1 MTTAFSHSLDQL
13 HGWRRAVESRT
24 DELLRWL
31 ADHDLA
37 DETSTARLRSL
48 RERLSSEKLMVA
60 FVAEFSRG
68 KSELINAIFFADTG
82 ARILPATPGR
92 TTMCPVELGWQRERP
107 AQMQMLPIDTRIDAR
122 TLAEWRQHPTRWTTV
137 PLRPNAPL
145 ELAAALGEVKRTTR
159 VDIDTAERLGFWNP
173 GDLQDNP
180 PQGDDGLV
188 EIPAWRHVLINYPH
202 PLLEQ
207 GLVVLD
213 TPGLNAIGA
222 EPELTL
228 NLLPSAHATVFILAA
243 DTGVT
248 RSDLAIWREHLSSH
262 GNARYV
268 VLNKVDALADPLA
281 SAGEVAAQ
289 IESQREATARTL
301 GVEPHRVFPISARS
315 ALSARV
321 ACEPGAEF
329 AGGLRALEVALQSD
343 LLPRRRQLLEAAVA
357 ADSRDVEQQA
367 ERRLAD
373 RRRQL
378 AEQMLELRGLRG
390 KSSAKVRLMLKRVDE
405 ETAEFERCTARLQ
418 ALRMVH
424 SRTLKETLSP
434 LSAERLRLEFS
445 KFQADLKSSIFNLG
459 GKRAFAAMCDRLR
472 DKARQTAGRAADLRT
487 MLEGSFAKLN
497 AEYGFALAL
506 ADPPDIER
514 AVGELDLIERNY
526 AQYLGLSQAIRLSNA
541 AFMEQFRR
549 MLLSKVGAVFET
561 TCAEIETWSRAA
573 SAQVEAQL
581 RERRTVFRRRRESLE
596 RIQSAAGELDGRLAE
611 LEGHDQHLGVLA
623 AQLAQ
628 HCDRLRHQ
636 AHAAIR
642 TAEPRQLT
650 PAA

>member
-1 MTTAFSHSLDQL
+1 MTSAFTQSLDQL
-13 HGWRRAVESRT
+13 HGWRRAVETRT

-31 ADHDLA
+31 ADHELA
-37 DETSTARLRSL
+37 DESSSARLRSL
-48 RERLSSEKLMVA
+48 RERLSGEKLLVA

-92 TTMCPVELGWQRERP
+92 TTMCPVELGWQRELP
-107 AQMQMLPIDTRIDAR
+107 AQMQMLPIDTRLDPR
-122 TLAEWRQHPTRWTTV
+122 TLAEWRQQPTRWTTV
-137 PLRPNAPL
+137 PLRPHAPL

-159 VDIDTAERLGFWNP
+159 VDLDTAERLGFWNP
-173 GDLQDNP
+173 GDLDDNP

-188 EIPAWRHVLINYPH
+188 EVPAWRHVLINYPH

-228 NLLPSAHATVFILAA
+228 NLLPAAHAVVFILAA

-248 RSDLAIWREHLSSH
+248 RSDLAIWRDHLGGH
-262 GNARYV
+262 GTARYV
-268 VLNKVDALADPLA
+268 VLNKVDALADPLVAA
-281 SAGEVAAQ
+281 SEVAAQ
-289 IESQREATARTL
+289 IDAQRESTARTL
-301 GVEPHRVFPISARS
+301 GVEPHRVFPMSARA
-315 ALSARV
+315 ALAARV
-321 ACEPGAEF
+321 AREPGADS
-329 AGGLRALEVALQSD
+329 AGGLRALEVALQAD
-343 LLPRRRQLLEAAVA
+343 LLPRRRQLLEAAVT
-357 ADSRDVEQQA
+357 ADSRDVEQQV

-390 KSSAKVRLMLKRVDE
+390 KSAAKVRLMLKRVDD
-405 ETAEFERCTARLQ
+405 ETAEFERCTSRLQ

-424 SRTLKETLSP
+424 SRMLKETLSP
-434 LSAERLRLEFS
+434 LSSERLRLEFS
-445 KFQADLKSSIFNLG
+445 KFQADLKSSLFNLG
-459 GKRAFAAMCDRLR
+459 GKRAFAAMCERLR
-472 DKARQTAGRAADLRT
+472 DKVRQSACRAGELRT

-506 ADPPDIER
+506 ADGPDVER
-514 AVGELDLIERNY
+514 AVGELDLIERSY

-549 MLLSKVGAVFET
+549 MLLSKAGAVFET
-561 TCAEIETWSRAA
+561 ASAEIEAWSRAA

-581 RERRTVFRRRRESLE
+581 RERRTVFRRRREALE
-596 RIQSAAGELDGRLAE
+596 RIQAAAGDLDARLAE
-611 LEGHDQHLGVLA
+611 LEGHDHHLGVLA

-628 HCDRLRHQ
+628 HCERLRQQ
-636 AHAAIR
+636 AHTPPAALGI
-642 TAEPRQLT
+642 RQLP